1 MTKFHP
7 HPYFHC
13 RVSAVLL
20 AQPRIRTMCPPT
32 LRCPRLSPRLG
43 DTGGPGRPRPA
54 GVAQD
59 VRGLRS
65 RVPSPPQTPLR
76 FFLLLPSAAKIMHF
90 LESGRVHFPAL
101 KCIQSFAARCQ
112 MSPAG
117 SRGAPEP
124 GLAPC
129 PGEPGVGSSKTPG
142 KSTPAYELS
151 CCIQP
156 RDGYNGTHSAEPLC
170 LPRKRDYTIF

>member
-1 MTKFHP
+1 MP
-7 HPYFHC
+7 
-13 RVSAVLL
+13 
-20 AQPRIRTMCPPT
+20 PRPALPPPFPAGAAA
-32 LRCPRLSPRLG
+32 LR
-43 DTGGPGRPRPA
+43 DTGGPGPGRPRPA

-76 FFLLLPSAAKIMHF
+76 FFLLLPGAAKIMHF

-156 RDGYNGTHSAEPLC
+156 RDSYNGTHSAEPLC